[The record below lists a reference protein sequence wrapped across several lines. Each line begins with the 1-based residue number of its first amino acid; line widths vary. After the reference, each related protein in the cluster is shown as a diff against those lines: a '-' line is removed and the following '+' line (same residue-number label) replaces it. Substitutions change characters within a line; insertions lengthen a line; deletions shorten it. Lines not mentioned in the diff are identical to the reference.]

1 VYLKEVCGEV
11 TSKKRKRGGTP
22 GPGDGEV
29 EIRGAD
35 YEETAEGAEGGSPEI
50 DVVREELE
58 EAKDKY
64 LRALADFDN
73 YRKRVAREKEQYIQC
88 ANEEIIKDLLEVV
101 DNLERAL
108 ETSES
113 NTSYDALKKGVEL
126 TLQRL
131 KDVLAEEG
139 LSSIECVGR
148 PFDPNYHEAVMVAE
162 KEGEEPETVVGETQK
177 GYTLK
182 GKVIRPSKVVV
193 SKQSGGQDG

>member
-1 VYLKEVCGEV
+1 MTG
-11 TSKKRKRGGTP
+11 KKHSRHEKPESDEGL
-22 GPGDGEV
+22 V
-29 EIRGAD
+29 EIKGGEGDEAGA
-35 YEETAEGAEGGSPEI
+35 GPVPEI

-88 ANEEIIKDLLEVV
+88 ANEELIKSLLEVI

-108 ETSES
+108 EASS
-113 NTSYDALKKGVEL
+113 QNTNYEALAKGVEL
-126 TLQRL
+126 TLQQL
-131 KDVLAEEG
+131 KDVLSGEG
-139 LSSIECVGR
+139 LCHIECMNL
-148 PFDPNYHEAVMVAE
+148 PFDPNYHEAVMALE
-162 KEGEEPETVVGETQK
+162 KDGVEDETVIEETQK

-182 GKVIRPSKVVV
+182 GKVIRPSRVVV

>member
-1 VYLKEVCGEV
+1 MTGKKHNEDEERKADDGGWVQGGEED
-11 TSKKRKRGGTP
+11 GAGP
-22 GPGDGEV
+22 EAGPG
-29 EIRGAD
+29 
-35 YEETAEGAEGGSPEI
+35 I
-50 DVVREELE
+50 DVVRDELE

-88 ANEEIIKDLLEVV
+88 ANEELIRNLLEVV

-108 ETSES
+108 EASGK
-113 NTSYDALKKGVEL
+113 NTDYEALAKGVEL

-131 KDVLAEEG
+131 KDVLSGEG
-139 LSSIECVGR
+139 LCHIECLGL
-148 PFDPNYHEAVMVAE
+148 PFDPNYHEAVMALE
-162 KEGEEPETVVGETQK
+162 KEGAEAETVIDETQK

-193 SKQSGGQDG
+193 SK

>member
-1 VYLKEVCGEV
+1 V
-11 TSKKRKRGGTP
+11 TRKKHSRGSEP
-22 GPGDGEV
+22 EAEDGLV
-29 EIRGAD
+29 ETDGAD
-35 YEETAEGAEGGSPEI
+35 GGGGGSGPESEI
-50 DVVREELE
+50 DVIRDELE

-88 ANEEIIKDLLEVV
+88 ANEELIKSFLEVV

-108 ETSES
+108 EASS
-113 NTSYDALKKGVEL
+113 KNTNYEALARGVDL

-131 KDVLAEEG
+131 KEILSGEG
-139 LSSIECVGR
+139 LCHIECMDL
-148 PFDPNYHEAVMVAE
+148 PFDPNYHEAVMALE
-162 KEGEEPETVVGETQK
+162 KEGAEAETVIEETQK

-193 SKQSGGQDG
+193 SKQAGGQDG

>member
-1 VYLKEVCGEV
+1 MTG
-11 TSKKRKRGGTP
+11 KKHSEEREP
-22 GPGDGEV
+22 EADDGLV
-29 EIRGAD
+29 EIKGG
-35 YEETAEGAEGGSPEI
+35 EEEGAGGEPVVEI
-50 DVVREELE
+50 DVVRDELE

-88 ANEEIIKDLLEVV
+88 ANEELIKSILEVV

-108 ETSES
+108 EASS
-113 NTSYDALKKGVEL
+113 QNTNYEALAKGVEL

-131 KDVLAEEG
+131 KDILSGEG
-139 LSSIECVGR
+139 LCHIECMGL
-148 PFDPNYHEAVMVAE
+148 PFDPNFHEAVMALE
-162 KEGEEPETVVGETQK
+162 KDGVDDETVIEETQK

-193 SKQSGGQDG
+193 SKQAGGQDG

>member
-1 VYLKEVCGEV
+1 V
-11 TSKKRKRGGTP
+11 TPRKRRHHEEP
-22 GPGDGEV
+22 EGDEGMV
-29 EIRGAD
+29 EIRGGGDEQTKAPP
-35 YEETAEGAEGGSPEI
+35 EESPQEI

-88 ANEEIIKDLLEVV
+88 ANEELLKRLLEIV

-108 ETSES
+108 ETSAES
-113 NTSYDALKKGVEL
+113 TSYEALREGVEL
-126 TLQRL
+126 IYQRL
-131 KDVLAEEG
+131 KGILEG
-139 LSSIECVGR
+139 EGVCYIECMGR
-148 PFDPNYHEAVMVAE
+148 PFDPNYHEAVMQAE
-162 KEGEEPETVVGETQK
+162 KEGEESERVVDETQK

-193 SKQSGGQDG
+193 SK

>member
-1 VYLKEVCGEV
+1 MTAKKHSRDKEPEPEEGA
-11 TSKKRKRGGTP
+11 
-22 GPGDGEV
+22 V
-29 EIRGAD
+29 EIRGED
-35 YEETAEGAEGGSPEI
+35 EEAAEDPMAEI
-50 DVVREELE
+50 DVVRDELE

-88 ANEEIIKDLLEVV
+88 ANEELIKSILEVV

-108 ETSES
+108 EASSE
-113 NTSYDALKKGVEL
+113 NTNYEALAKGVDL

-131 KDVLAEEG
+131 KDILSVEG
-139 LSSIECVGR
+139 LCHIECVGL
-148 PFDPNYHEAVMVAE
+148 PFDPNYHEAVMAIE
-162 KEGEEPETVVGETQK
+162 KDGAEPETVVEETQK

-193 SKQSGGQDG
+193 SK